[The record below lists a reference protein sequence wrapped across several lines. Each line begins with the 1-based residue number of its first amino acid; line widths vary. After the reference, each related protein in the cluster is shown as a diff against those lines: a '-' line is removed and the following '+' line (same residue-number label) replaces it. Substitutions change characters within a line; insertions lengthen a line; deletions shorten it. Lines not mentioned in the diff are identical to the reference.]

1 MFFFKKINEKMSI
14 LKEIDSSLYEYIH
27 SEIQKHIRK
36 NIYYLSSIII
46 LFILNVLVAI
56 ASFNN
61 SNYNNFYYKMI
72 TIVFLTFSF
81 LCLLFFLIREIR
93 KECEK
98 FLSDGFLGFLSYE
111 KIKEMNV
118 IYNVRDEKQTLGK
131 NLETKKITEKRKR
144 L

>member
-1 MFFFKKINEKMSI
+1 MFFSRKINKKMSI
-14 LKEIDSSLYEYIH
+14 LKEIDASLYEYIH

-61 SNYNNFYYKMI
+61 SVYNHFYYKII
-72 TIVFLTFSF
+72 TISFLTFSF
-81 LCLLFFLIREIR
+81 LCILFFLIIEIR

-98 FLSDGFLGFLSYE
+98 FLSDGFLSYE

-118 IYNVRDEKQTLGK
+118 IYNIRDEKQMLGK
-131 NLETKKITEKRKR
+131 NLETKNIVEKRKR